1 MNAGELDELVNT
13 LTRRRDVLSVLDD
26 HALHKPAL
34 STELDVARSTV
45 DRAIRE
51 LQAQRL
57 VVRGD
62 DGFELTTCGEVAV
75 DLYERFASHLRAM
88 CDAQDVVGELPSREF
103 AHPDV
108 LSGAD
113 VVRATTSAPD
123 RPVRAFLDLVEAS
136 THVRGF
142 SPTTYGAYVDA
153 FERRV
158 VNAGM
163 TAELVFADDALAELT
178 TTYGAAIQRAVDTG
192 RVDVYRVERLPMA
205 GVSVLTREDGSRVV
219 AMGAYDG
226 TGLSALV
233 VNETPDAVAWADAL
247 VDDRVE
253 RADEMPV

>member
-1 MNAGELDELVNT
+1 VNASELEELVRT
-13 LTRRRDVLSVLDD
+13 LTRRRDVLTTIDD
-26 HALHKPAL
+26 RPVRKPTLA
-34 STELDVARSTV
+34 SELDVARSTV

-51 LQAQRL
+51 LQAQGL

-75 DLYERFASHLRAM
+75 DLYARFASRLAAM
-88 CDAQDVVGELPSREF
+88 CDAQDVVAELPSREL

-123 RPVRAFLDLVEAS
+123 RPVRAFLDLVEES

-142 SPTTYGAYVDA
+142 SPTAYGAYVDV

-158 VNAGM
+158 VDAGL
-163 TAELVFADDALAELT
+163 TAELVFSDEALGELT
-178 TTYGAAIQRAVDTG
+178 TTYQDSIQRAVDTG
-192 RVDVYRVERLPMA
+192 RVDVFRVPALPMA

-219 AMGAYDG
+219 AVGAYDD
-226 TGLSALV
+226 TALSALV
-233 VNETPDAVAWADAL
+233 VNERPDALAWANAL
-247 VDDRVE
+247 LDDRFE
-253 RADEMPV
+253 RADEMPA

>member
-1 MNAGELDELVNT
+1 MNAGELDEFVNT
-13 LTRRRDVLSVLDD
+13 LTRRRDVLTAIDD
-26 HALHKPAL
+26 SPLHKPAL

-51 LQAQRL
+51 LQARGL

-75 DLYERFASHLRAM
+75 ELYERFASRLRAM
-88 CDAQDVVGELPSREF
+88 CDAQDVVAELPSREF

-113 VVRATTSAPD
+113 VVRATASAPD

-142 SPTTYGAYVDA
+142 SPTAYGAYVDV

-158 VNAGM
+158 VEGGM
-163 TAELVFADDALAELT
+163 TAELVFGDDALAELT
-178 TTYGAAIQRAVDTG
+178 TTYGDPIQRAVDTG

-233 VNETPDAVAWADAL
+233 VNESSDALAWADGL

-253 RADEMPV
+253 RAEEMPV

>member
-1 MNAGELDELVNT
+1 MNAGALDDFVNT
-13 LTRRRDVLSVLDD
+13 LTRRRDVLTAIDR
-26 HALHKPAL
+26 HPLHKPAL
-34 STELDVARSTV
+34 SAELDVARSTV

-51 LQAQRL
+51 LQGQGL

-75 DLYERFASHLRAM
+75 DLHERFASDLRAM
-88 CDAQDVVGELPSREF
+88 CDARDVVAELPSREF

-108 LSGAD
+108 LADAD

-142 SPTTYGAYVDA
+142 SPTAYGAYVDV

-158 VNAGM
+158 VEGGM
-163 TAELVFADDALAELT
+163 TAELVFSDDALAELT
-178 TTYGAAIQRAVDTG
+178 TTYGDPIQRAVDTG

-226 TGLSALV
+226 TGLTALV
-233 VNETPDAVAWADAL
+233 ANETPDALAWADAL
-247 VDDRVE
+247 LDDRFE
-253 RADEMPV
+253 QAEEMPV